1 MGAITVDKADHLY
14 WLGRYSE
21 RVYTTLKLYCDGYDS
36 MLDADEEFYKALC
49 VMLDIPNIYASR
61 EDFLQRYGY
70 DRQDCNS
77 IISNLTRA
85 YDNAIV
91 MRDEIGTETL
101 GYIQMAVYCMDAA
114 AASDAPVILL
124 QKVVDHLLAFW
135 GCVDDQ
141 IDGYCIRGIMKF
153 GKRVERLDLYL
164 RFHMDPHEVRRIY
177 HRMVPRARESQLPVN
192 KAAME
197 ALEGYMSAPE
207 LDYDGALE
215 ALMGI
220 LHV

>member
-1 MGAITVDKADHLY
+1 MGVITVDKADHLY

-36 MLDADEEFYKALC
+36 MLDTDEDFYKKLC
-49 VMLDIPNIYASR
+49 VMLDIPNIYTSR
-61 EDFLQRYGY
+61 DDFLQRYGY
-70 DRQDCNS
+70 DRTDCNS

-101 GYIQMAVYCMDAA
+101 GYIQMAVYSMDAA
-114 AASDAPVILL
+114 AASSAPMILL

-164 RFHMDPHEVRRIY
+164 RFHMDPKEVRRTY
-177 HRMVPRARESQLPVN
+177 RRMLPRAKESQLPIN
-192 KAAME
+192 QAAME
-197 ALEGYMSAPE
+197 ALKRYMEAPE
-207 LDYDGALE
+207 MDYEGALN
-215 ALMGI
+215 ALLGI
-220 LHV
+220 LNV

>member
-1 MGAITVDKADHLY
+1 MGAITLEKADHLY

-36 MLDADEEFYKALC
+36 MIDVDEDHHAKLC
-49 VMLDIPNIYASR
+49 DLLDIPDIYTSR
-61 EDFLQRYGY
+61 EDFISRYGY
-70 DRQDCNS
+70 DRTDPNS
-77 IISNLTRA
+77 IISNLLRA

-101 GYIQMAVYCMDAA
+101 AYIQMAVYDLERAA
-114 AASDAPVILL
+114 VSEAPMMKI

-141 IDGYCIRGIMKF
+141 IDGYCIRSVMKF

-164 RFHMDPHEVRRIY
+164 RFRRSPAEI
-177 HRMVPRARESQLPVN
+177 HRNYMRLLPRAKDSGMACNET
-192 KAAME
+192 AMAE
-197 ALEGYMSAPE
+197 LKKLIDAPE
-207 LDYDGALE
+207 IDYDAALLQLGRILE
-215 ALMGI
+215 A
-220 LHV
+220 

>member
-1 MGAITVDKADHLY
+1 MGVITVDKADHLY

-36 MLDADEEFYKALC
+36 MLDADEDFYKKLC
-49 VMLDIPNIYASR
+49 VMLDIPNIYTSR
-61 EDFLQRYGY
+61 DDFLQRYGY
-70 DRQDCNS
+70 DRTDCNS

-101 GYIQMAVYCMDAA
+101 GYIQMAVYSMDAA
-114 AASDAPVILL
+114 AVSSAPMILL

-164 RFHMDPHEVRRIY
+164 RFHMDPKEVRRTY
-177 HRMVPRARESQLPVN
+177 RRMLPRAKESQLPIN
-192 KAAME
+192 QAAME
-197 ALEGYMSAPE
+197 ALKRYMEAPE
-207 LDYDGALE
+207 MDYEGALN
-215 ALMGI
+215 ALLGI
-220 LHV
+220 LNV

>member
-1 MGAITVDKADHLY
+1 MGVITVDKADHLY

-36 MLDADEEFYKALC
+36 MLDADEDFYKKLC
-49 VMLDIPNIYASR
+49 VMLDIPNIYTSR
-61 EDFLQRYGY
+61 DDFLQRYGY
-70 DRQDCNS
+70 DRQDYNS

-101 GYIQMAVYCMDAA
+101 GYIQMAVYSMDAA
-114 AASDAPVILL
+114 SVSSAPMIQL

-164 RFHMDPHEVRRIY
+164 RFHMDPNEVRRTY
-177 HRMVPRARESQLPVN
+177 RRMLPRARESQLPIN
-192 KAAME
+192 QTAMD
-197 ALEGYMSAPE
+197 ALKRYIEAPE
-207 LDYDGALE
+207 MDYEGALS
-215 ALMGI
+215 ALLEI
-220 LHV
+220 LNV